1 MSTEK
6 YPEHKKRTLLLSDR
20 ISQGSVKGI
29 MDSILEINTD
39 DSEKEEIYK
48 DWERTPI
55 KLFINSYG
63 GSVYDGLALIDV
75 IKNSKTPV
83 HTICVGSCMSMA
95 LWIWLSGVKRLVGER
110 AASMFHDISTFAVDK
125 TEGIK
130 QELNEMLRLQQMLI
144 SEIVGTSAVEEEKL
158 QDYITRKAEVY
169 YLATVEGDQ
178 PRVRPFGTINEFEG
192 KLYIQTGKI
201 KPTSKQL
208 AANPKAEICAF
219 TDGEWVRIA
228 CELVED
234 DRLEAKK
241 SMLDAYPNLRHMYDE
256 NDGNTQVFYMQS
268 VTATFCAFGKAPEI
282 TEF

>member
-20 ISQGSVKGI
+20 ISQGSVKSI
-29 MDSILEINTD
+29 MDSILEINED

-110 AASMFHDISTFAVDK
+110 ATLMFHDISTFAVDK

-158 QDYITRKAEVY
+158 QDYITRKAEWYIPAAEAISLKLANSY
-169 YLATVEGDQ
+169 Y
-178 PRVRPFGTINEFEG
+178 
-192 KLYIQTGKI
+192 K
-201 KPTSKQL
+201 
-208 AANPKAEICAF
+208 
-219 TDGEWVRIA
+219 
-228 CELVED
+228 
-234 DRLEAKK
+234 
-241 SMLDAYPNLRHMYDE
+241 
-256 NDGNTQVFYMQS
+256 
-268 VTATFCAFGKAPEI
+268 
-282 TEF
+282 